1 MPSAYDCFP
10 PHSAHIH
17 RLASRI
23 SPAIHSICSHIVR
36 LAAADPRVAAT
47 ATLLGVMM
55 CAVVAF
61 ALSPPPAATVEKMT
75 ANRSSKADD
84 ARAGSVRI
92 IGATP
97 RENCEE
103 QVWPYIERRCR
114 RRAADKP
121 EANSVQVVAAPHA
134 SQQVTQTSR
143 AETIGAAPGNGTAS
157 VQSSVPNNA
166 AESQIL
172 TTNAPWPHP
181 RPQIEA
187 MAEPGSLPIPPG
199 AVPIPPGEGSRERLS
214 SWHDMG
220 NAWIGRAV
228 ERPVIGEPRRRAG
241 RGANRGGYGRIGG
254 RGHVFALPLGF
265 RF

>member
-10 PHSAHIH
+10 PHSAHVH
-17 RLASRI
+17 RLASRV
-23 SPAIHSICSHIVR
+23 SPAIHGIWSHIVR

-103 QVWPYIERRCR
+103 QVWPYLALYRAPLPQTRRR
-114 RRAADKP
+114 QAGGEFRAGGRRAACKP
-121 EANSVQVVAAPHA
+121 A
-134 SQQVTQTSR
+134 SHSNQ
-143 AETIGAAPGNGTAS
+143 PG
-157 VQSSVPNNA
+157 
-166 AESQIL
+166 
-172 TTNAPWPHP
+172 
-181 RPQIEA
+181 
-187 MAEPGSLPIPPG
+187 
-199 AVPIPPGEGSRERLS
+199 
-214 SWHDMG
+214 
-220 NAWIGRAV
+220 
-228 ERPVIGEPRRRAG
+228 
-241 RGANRGGYGRIGG
+241 
-254 RGHVFALPLGF
+254 
-265 RF
+265 